1 MSKIGLVF
9 AGGGGKGAYQ
19 VGVWKALKSFGID
32 KHISAISGTSIG
44 ALNAMLF
51 FQDKYSAAEDI
62 WINISQE
69 KMLPIDEK
77 LILRNMFCL
86 SVSRNNLQS
95 VLEWEERL
103 KEYGTVSRDG
113 LNELIDE
120 YIDYEAIKKI
130 DKECYICCAE
140 VPDIKAHYFNIKDF
154 DNSSLRTLLH
164 ATSAIPLVFERECID
179 EKFYM
184 DGGLIDNVPVKP
196 LYDSGCNIIFVVYFN
211 KRNRIDKSLYP
222 GAKII
227 ELIPSKDLGGWLRGT
242 LNFSRH
248 DAIDR
253 VLEGYKD
260 GVVLLSE
267 IFKEYDESLDIG
279 EFIEEKY
286 ELIQMKLEE
295 LLVQKQSLEDELKK
309 LKQLMNVNNN
319 LREVRKFNKDAKPEK
334 YGISNKREA

>member
-1 MSKIGLVF
+1 MSKMGLVF

-19 VGVWKALKSFGID
+19 VGVWKALKSFDID
-32 KHISAISGTSIG
+32 KQISAISGTSIG

-51 FQDKYSAAEDI
+51 LQEKYSAAEDI

-95 VLEWEERL
+95 VFEWEERL

-113 LNELIDE
+113 LNELIDK

-130 DKECYICCAE
+130 DKQCYICCTE
-140 VPDIKAHYFNIKDF
+140 VPDIKAQYFDIKDF
-154 DNSSLRTLLH
+154 DNNSLKTLLH

-179 EKFYM
+179 KKYYM
-184 DGGLIDNVPVKP
+184 DGGLVDNVPVKP
-196 LYDSGCNIIFVVYFN
+196 LYDLGCDVIIVVYFN
-211 KRNRIDKSLYP
+211 KRNRIDKSIYP
-222 GAKII
+222 NAKII
-227 ELIPSKDLGGWLRGT
+227 ELLPSKDLGGWLRGT

-260 GVVLLSE
+260 GVMLFNE
-267 IFKEYDESLDIG
+267 IFKEYNETQDMG
-279 EFIEEKY
+279 EFIKGKY
-286 ELIQMKLEE
+286 DTIELKLEQLIVE
-295 LLVQKQSLEDELKK
+295 KQSFEDELKK
-309 LKQLMNVNNN
+309 LKQLMNINNN
-319 LREVRKFNKDAKPEK
+319 LREVRKLNKESKLQK
-334 YGISNKREA
+334 SSNEG